1 MCGALSCGQ
10 HRMDRIQDLVMAE
23 RLGDKGGG
31 EAGAQ
36 DVLHEAKTMA
46 SAPSE
51 TSGSFG
57 TSLVPAHQKSIAEF
71 GLARKLHFEF
81 GTAYIGTA
89 VKRYFQPEGGFV
101 WTPLAR
107 SRLGLEQLSTSD

>member
-1 MCGALSCGQ
+1 
-10 HRMDRIQDLVMAE
+10 MDNTAQIAFMSSSWRNGLMT
-23 RLGDKGGG
+23 K
-31 EAGAQ
+31 AGRGRAQ

-46 SAPSE
+46 SSPSE

-71 GLARKLHFEF
+71 GLARELHFEF
-81 GTAYIGTA
+81 GTAYTDSA

-107 SRLGLEQLSTSD
+107 SRLGLEQLSISD